1 MTEDTLTDNFKKIRA
16 KNNLSPRLLQ
26 TLPPKLELN
35 ITESRILKSGRHIE
49 LSSSIYGFQLIK
61 QPVRSMILFESIC
74 CLKEDFGLIE
84 KLISLAS
91 KAKVGAL
98 LLRNLNPLVNK
109 VNFSESLGEI
119 EAMVWPLK

>member
-1 MTEDTLTDNFKKIRA
+1 
-16 KNNLSPRLLQ
+16 
-26 TLPPKLELN
+26 
-35 ITESRILKSGRHIE
+35 
-49 LSSSIYGFQLIK
+49 
-61 QPVRSMILFESIC
+61 MILFESIC
-74 CLKEDFGLIE
+74 CLKEDFWLIE

-119 EAMVWPLK
+119 EAMVWPLKWNLTNNDFTW